1 MKKSFILFLT
11 VLVFTLP
18 VVALEWGGSIQNN
31 SKVNSSDLKNF
42 ALDQGDAVSLWIN
55 KPLSADNSWNVS
67 ADVVYK
73 FDYVL
78 DNVAKPTT
86 KSVYNIIDSDF
97 LKLSGKIKMQS
108 AVPVL
113 TLGRF
118 FVSDFTST
126 IFAQTCDGFSL
137 SYATLKN
144 NYNVY
149 IGYTGLLNSLNVT
162 MLGKDGVEFSSN
174 KDFYALSHAYLPIMV
189 NYENLSFLRNQTLGL
204 QALAVLDAESSNYSR
219 YYGTLSLRGPL
230 FQSLYM
236 SLSTTVGS
244 ENFKNIMNYSKL
256 SFDYMNLG
264 VLAVNAGVEYASGNN
279 KFLKPFRT
287 VTKHTAYNSAF
298 YPELTGV
305 ITPSAKIMLT
315 FSKFYAEAG
324 GKYVLGFPESK
335 IINEGFEVDGA
346 LIANVFSDLQLGVD
360 IKYYYDMLNKG
371 AANNAT
377 ATLNLIFVF

>member
-1 MKKSFILFLT
+1 MI
-11 VLVFTLP
+11 
-18 VVALEWGGSIQNN
+18 G
-31 SKVNSSDLKNF
+31 SDLKNF

-189 NYENLSFLRNQTLGL
+189 NYENLSF
-204 QALAVLDAESSNYSR
+204 
-219 YYGTLSLRGPL
+219 
-230 FQSLYM
+230 
-236 SLSTTVGS
+236 
-244 ENFKNIMNYSKL
+244 
-256 SFDYMNLG
+256 
-264 VLAVNAGVEYASGNN
+264 
-279 KFLKPFRT
+279 
-287 VTKHTAYNSAF
+287 
-298 YPELTGV
+298 
-305 ITPSAKIMLT
+305 
-315 FSKFYAEAG
+315 
-324 GKYVLGFPESK
+324 
-335 IINEGFEVDGA
+335 
-346 LIANVFSDLQLGVD
+346 
-360 IKYYYDMLNKG
+360 
-371 AANNAT
+371 
-377 ATLNLIFVF
+377 